1 MIQSRIIQCASF
13 NEDEIN
19 VSNILLDLKDQIEE
33 SERKIREKLM
43 RNIEKLTRC
52 RESLRREMEIVQS
65 YNNKQK
71 AYNIELKAMR
81 EKVKANLNEQELET
95 NHMLQYPMGQ
105 LPQLGSMN
113 HTSPIVMG
121 QLPQAQ
127 PIFSSTNGLGFV
139 SYTGPII
146 GMPNIA
152 ERKAQYS
159 EARRKRRMKRIETK
173 RSSGLIDN

>member
-19 VSNILLDLKDQIEE
+19 VSNILLNLKDQIEE

-52 RESLRREMEIVQS
+52 RESLRRVS
-65 YNNKQK
+65 ND
-71 AYNIELKAMR
+71 ELR
-81 EKVKANLNEQELET
+81 QELET

-105 LPQLGSMN
+105 LPQ
-113 HTSPIVMG
+113 
-121 QLPQAQ
+121 AQ
-127 PIFSSTNGLGFV
+127 PMFSSTNELGFV
-139 SYTGPII
+139 SYIGPII

-152 ERKAQYS
+152 ERKA
-159 EARRKRRMKRIETK
+159 
-173 RSSGLIDN
+173 